1 MERRIGAERSKA
13 IGVHW
18 IRNSRQDPVGATRDG
33 VTLHMRWLMG
43 LAIVIDP
50 GTGLNHRARV
60 WDAIIAE
67 GGVANLKV
75 CGSVCSIGV
84 RRAES
89 LNCNSPSQDTPIRG
103 IASNSSH

>member
-1 MERRIGAERSKA
+1 MERRIGAERSEA

-67 GGVANLKV
+67 GGRCQFKGVWICLFNRSKACRVIKLQLSVARYPYSWY
-75 CGSVCSIGV
+75 CF
-84 RRAES
+84 
-89 LNCNSPSQDTPIRG
+89 
-103 IASNSSH
+103 